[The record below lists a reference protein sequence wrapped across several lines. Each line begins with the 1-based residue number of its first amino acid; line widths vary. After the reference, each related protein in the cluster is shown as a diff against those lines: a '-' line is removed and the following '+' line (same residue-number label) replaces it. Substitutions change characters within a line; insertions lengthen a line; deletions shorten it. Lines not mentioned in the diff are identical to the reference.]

1 MQSETARRPLRR
13 LPILVAC
20 LLLPLF
26 GGLSTRAQEAL
37 GPDGI
42 DDASIPDDLQAASV
56 SGGTPGEVLGSVTKW
71 PLPRFVSLKAGEANA
86 RRGPSLDHRIDWVF
100 RHRDMPLKVTGEF
113 GNWRRVEDNEG
124 QGGWVHYTLISGV
137 RTVLFETDRA
147 PLRSRPDPAADEV
160 AEAETGVIGR
170 LGECNHDWCQVSAGG
185 ERGWVQKNEIWGVD
199 PDELRE

>member
-1 MQSETARRPLRR
+1 MGISPAEQASVEMQSNAVWRLLRRPF
-13 LPILVAC
+13 ILVPC
-20 LLLPLF
+20 LLNLVLVPMA
-26 GGLSTRAQEAL
+26 GTAAEEAR
-37 GPDGI
+37 G
-42 DDASIPDDLQAASV
+42 A
-56 SGGTPGEVLGSVTKW
+56 VTSL
-71 PLPRFVSLKAGEANA
+71 PLPRYVSLKAAEANA

-100 RHRDMPLKVTGEF
+100 RHRDLPLKVTAEF

-147 PLRSRPDPAADEV
+147 PLRSSPEPEADEV

-170 LGECNHDWCQVSAGG
+170 LGECEHDWCRVSAGG
-185 ERGWVQKNEIWGVD
+185 ERGWVLKSELWGVD